1 MWGRARAAAAK
12 TLEVNVEVFERQG
25 YRRTGR
31 NGSLEALVERPG
43 GRPLRLRMAQAGR
56 VFGGSYALEVAPAEP
71 VLPATRGL
79 AARGRGVVR
88 LSRVAFRAR
97 GGDSEG
103 RRLARRLE
111 EDTALQRAL
120 ADVHFEL
127 VRVDPDGRPVIR
139 HMGGSLVWV
148 LFPPLVRPVPLVPE
162 QARATARALEIF
174 ASVVQ

>member
-1 MWGRARAAAAK
+1 VWGRAQAAAVK
-12 TLEVNVEVFERQG
+12 TLERNIEVFEGEG
-25 YRRTGR
+25 YRRTAR
-31 NGSLEALVERPG
+31 NGALEARLERPG
-43 GRPLRLRMAQAGR
+43 GRPLRLRMARAGR

-88 LSRVAFRAR
+88 LSRVAFRPR
-97 GGDSEG
+97 GRDSEG
-103 RRLARRLE
+103 RRLARRLD
-111 EDTALQRAL
+111 EDAALQRAL

-139 HMGGSLVWV
+139 HMGGSVVWV

-162 QARATARALEIF
+162 QARATARALETF
-174 ASVVQ
+174 AELTE

>member
-1 MWGRARAAAAK
+1 MWGRAQAAAAK
-12 TLEVNVEVFERQG
+12 TLERNVEVFEGEG
-25 YRRTGR
+25 YRRTPW
-31 NGSLEALVERPG
+31 NGSLEARLERPG
-43 GRPLRLRMAQAGR
+43 GRSLRLRMARAGR

-88 LSRVAFRAR
+88 LSRVAFRPR
-97 GGDSEG
+97 RRDSEG
-103 RRLARRLE
+103 RRLARQL
-111 EDTALQRAL
+111 DDDAALQRAL

-139 HMGGSLVWV
+139 HMGGSVVWV

-162 QARATARALEIF
+162 QARATARALETF
-174 ASVVQ
+174 AALVE